1 MLFIQDICL
10 TWGKKER
17 VSAYAKKRAE
27 FPIAC
32 SLDKFPD
39 KFPDTFH
46 GDVIVHHL
54 NFYQRGAIFQTL
66 CVSDAYR
73 VQFYPSVQ
81 DLNLANLSV
90 RSDTES
96 YEVTFFYDERRS
108 GRPVRQ
114 GHNKD
119 YHNVDSLLYRHDILN
134 ETVFS
139 LRRGQYGRVI
149 WNERRIDDTG
159 EWHYQLHVTNLL
171 HYLGKKPERD
181 LFLTGRPDFEYKQM
195 AVLY

>member
-54 NFYQRGAIFQTL
+54 NFYQEEPY
-66 CVSDAYR
+66 S
-73 VQFYPSVQ
+73 
-81 DLNLANLSV
+81 
-90 RSDTES
+90 
-96 YEVTFFYDERRS
+96 
-108 GRPVRQ
+108 
-114 GHNKD
+114 K
-119 YHNVDSLLYRHDILN
+119 LY
-134 ETVFS
+134 
-139 LRRGQYGRVI
+139 
-149 WNERRIDDTG
+149 
-159 EWHYQLHVTNLL
+159 
-171 HYLGKKPERD
+171 
-181 LFLTGRPDFEYKQM
+181 
-195 AVLY
+195 A